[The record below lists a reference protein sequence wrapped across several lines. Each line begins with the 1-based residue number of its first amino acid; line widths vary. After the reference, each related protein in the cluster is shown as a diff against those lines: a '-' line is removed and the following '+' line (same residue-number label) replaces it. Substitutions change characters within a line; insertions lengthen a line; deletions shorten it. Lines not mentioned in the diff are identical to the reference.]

1 VAKKDSLKNE
11 PVMLIKL
18 KLVNS
23 QRNIILILYQMRKIY
38 GIGETV
44 FDIIF
49 KNGQPQAAKAGGAML
64 NSTVSLGRIGLPVF
78 FISEYASDNVGRI
91 IDSFL
96 SENGVGTSY
105 VDHFKDGKTKLAL
118 AFLNERNDASYTFYQ
133 DYPEKR
139 LSVDFPMI
147 MKDDI
152 ILCGSIYAITGEIRK
167 KFMDLITKAKENGA
181 IVIYDPNFRPTHSSD
196 LETLKPMIIE
206 NMQAAKLIRGSD
218 EDFKNIYGANTPDEA
233 WNVVRKYCNCM
244 VYTAN
249 SEGVYVRTI
258 SYAGRFAVKAIKP
271 ISTIGAGDN
280 FNAGM
285 MAAIYKNQITIDQLD
300 KMGEEGWSKVISM
313 GVDFATNVCLS
324 YENYIS
330 LEFARELKI
339 S

>member
-1 VAKKDSLKNE
+1 
-11 PVMLIKL
+11 
-18 KLVNS
+18 
-23 QRNIILILYQMRKIY
+23 MRKIY

-78 FISEYASDNVGRI
+78 FISEYASDNVGKI

-96 SENGVGTSY
+96 SENGVGTNY
-105 VDHFKDGKTKLAL
+105 VDHFSHGKTKLAL
-118 AFLNERNDASYTFYQ
+118 AFLNERNDANYTFYQ

-139 LSVDFPMI
+139 LNIDFPMI
-147 MKDDI
+147 RKDDI
-152 ILCGSIYAITGEIRK
+152 ILCGSIYAITSEIRK
-167 KFMDLITKAKENGA
+167 KFMMLTTTAKENGA

-196 LETLKPMIIE
+196 LEILKPMIIE
-206 NMQAAKLIRGSD
+206 NMQTATLIRGSD
-218 EDFKNIYGANTPDEA
+218 EDFKNIFGANTPDEA
-233 WNVVRKYCNCM
+233 FNVVRKYCNCL

-249 SEGVYVRTI
+249 AEGVYVRTN

-271 ISTIGAGDN
+271 VSTIGAGDN

-285 MAAIYKNQITIDQLD
+285 MAAIYRNQITIDQLD
-300 KMGEEGWSKVISM
+300 KMGEEVWSKVISM

-324 YENYIS
+324 YDNYIS
-330 LEFARELKI
+330 LELAKELK
-339 S
+339 SR

>member
-1 VAKKDSLKNE
+1 
-11 PVMLIKL
+11 
-18 KLVNS
+18 
-23 QRNIILILYQMRKIY
+23 MRKIY

-64 NSTVSLGRIGLPVF
+64 NSAVSLGRIGLPVF
-78 FISEYASDNVGRI
+78 FISEYASDNVGNI

-96 SENGVGTSY
+96 QENGVGTNY
-105 VDHFKDGKTKLAL
+105 VDHFTEGKTKLAL

-133 DYPEKR
+133 DYPGKR
-139 LSVDFPMI
+139 LNVDFPVI
-147 MKDDI
+147 GKDDI
-152 ILCGSIYAITGEIRK
+152 ILCGSIYSITGEIRK
-167 KFMDLITKAKENGA
+167 KFRDFTTSAKQNGA

-196 LETLKPMIIE
+196 LEVLKPMIIE
-206 NMQAAKLIRGSD
+206 NMQTAKLIRGSD
-218 EDFKNIYGANTPDEA
+218 EDFKNIFGANTPDEA
-233 WNVVRKYCNCM
+233 WDVVRKYCNCM

-258 SYAGRFAVKAIKP
+258 SYTGKFPVKAIKP
-271 ISTIGAGDN
+271 VSTIGAGDN

-285 MAAIYKNQITIDQLD
+285 MAAIYKNQIRFDQLD
-300 KMGEEGWSKVISM
+300 TMGEESWSKVVSM

-330 LEFARELKI
+330 LEFAEELK
-339 S
+339 

>member
-1 VAKKDSLKNE
+1 
-11 PVMLIKL
+11 
-18 KLVNS
+18 
-23 QRNIILILYQMRKIY
+23 MRKIY

-64 NSTVSLGRIGLPVF
+64 NSTVSLGRIGLPVY
-78 FISEYASDNVGRI
+78 FISEYASDNVGNI
-91 IDSFL
+91 IDNFL
-96 SENGVGTSY
+96 LENGVGTNY
-105 VDHFKDGKTKLAL
+105 IDHFKEGKTKLAL

-139 LSVDFPMI
+139 LNVNFPGI
-147 MKDDI
+147 SKDDI

-167 KFMDLITKAKENGA
+167 KFRDLTSMAKQNGA
-181 IVIYDPNFRPTHSSD
+181 IVIYDPNFRPSHSSD
-196 LETLKPMIIE
+196 LEVLKPMIIE
-206 NMQAAKLIRGSD
+206 NMQTARLIRGSD
-218 EDFKNIYGANTPDEA
+218 EDFKNIFGASTPDEA
-233 WNVVRKYCNCM
+233 WNVVREYCNCM

-258 SYAGRFAVKAIKP
+258 SYSGKFPVKAIKP
-271 ISTIGAGDN
+271 VSTIGAGDN

-285 MAAIYKNQITIDQLD
+285 MAAIYKNQITCDQLD
-300 KMGEEGWSKVISM
+300 KMGEESWLKVVSM

-330 LEFARELKI
+330 LEFANRLKN
-339 S
+339 